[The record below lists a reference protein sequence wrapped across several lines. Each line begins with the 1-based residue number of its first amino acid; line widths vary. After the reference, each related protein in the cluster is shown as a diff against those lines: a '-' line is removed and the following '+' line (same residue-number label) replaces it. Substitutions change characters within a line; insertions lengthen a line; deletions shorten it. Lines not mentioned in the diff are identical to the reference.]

1 MTATFTYL
9 DPFTA
14 QRKVIDAPE
23 GSEYVVV
30 KRRGEEVVDGEVM
43 SFHATHGDARDAVM
57 AGLTEEFNTAVD
69 NEPIYV
75 THARLRGEYARYVE
89 L

>member
-1 MTATFTYL
+1 MNATFTYL

-14 QRKVIDAPE
+14 QRKLIEAPE

-30 KRRGEEVVDGEVM
+30 KRRGEAVVDGEVM
-43 SFHATHGDARDAVM
+43 SFHTSHAQAREAVM
-57 AGLTEEFNTAVD
+57 AGLTAEFKTAVD

-75 THARLRGEYARYVE
+75 THARLRGEYARYVN